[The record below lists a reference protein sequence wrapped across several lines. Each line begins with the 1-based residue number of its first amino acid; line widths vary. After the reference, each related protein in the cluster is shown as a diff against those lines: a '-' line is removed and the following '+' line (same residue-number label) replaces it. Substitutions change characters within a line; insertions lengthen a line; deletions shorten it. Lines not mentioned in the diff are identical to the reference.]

1 MVNFPVTMIR
11 ASGHLGPILPASA
24 DNGLSPA
31 MVRPIILYGIALAAA
46 AFLLEWLNYK
56 HVVHRWST
64 EFYVICIAA
73 VCVALG
79 IWVGNRLTARPRPP
93 FARNEAAIAA
103 LGLSAR
109 ECEVLEMLAAG
120 HANKVIARQLD
131 ISPNTV
137 KTHIARLYEK
147 LEVASRTQAVQRAQ
161 TLDILP

>member
-1 MVNFPVTMIR
+1 MRIM
-11 ASGHLGPILPASA
+11 A
-24 DNGLSPA
+24 
-31 MVRPIILYGIALAAA
+31 RPIILYGIALAAA

-56 HVVHRWST
+56 YVVHRWST
-64 EFYVICIAA
+64 EFYIVCVAV

-79 IWVGNRLTARPRPP
+79 IWAGNRLTARPREA
-93 FARNEAAIAA
+93 FARNEAAIAS

-120 HANKVIARQLD
+120 HANKIIARQLD

-137 KTHIARLYEK
+137 KTHVARVYEK
-147 LEVASRTQAVQRAQ
+147 LAVASRTQAVQKAR

>member
-1 MVNFPVTMIR
+1 
-11 ASGHLGPILPASA
+11 
-24 DNGLSPA
+24 
-31 MVRPIILYGIALAAA
+31 MVRPIILYGIGLAAA

-64 EFYVICIAA
+64 EVTIAVVAVI
-73 VCVALG
+73 CVALG
-79 IWVGNRLTARPRPP
+79 IWAGNRLTARPRGS
-93 FARNEAAIAA
+93 FARNDAAIAA

-120 HANKVIARQLD
+120 HANKVIARRLD

-137 KTHIARLYEK
+137 KTHIARVYEK
-147 LEVASRTQAVQRAQ
+147 LAVASRTQAVHKAR

>member
-1 MVNFPVTMIR
+1 MI
-11 ASGHLGPILPASA
+11 
-24 DNGLSPA
+24 
-31 MVRPIILYGIALAAA
+31 RPIILYGIGLAAA

-64 EFYVICIAA
+64 EFYIAIIAVLCI
-73 VCVALG
+73 ALG
-79 IWVGNRLTARPRPP
+79 IWAGNRLTARPRQA
-93 FARNEAAIAA
+93 FVRNDAAIAA

-109 ECEVLEMLAAG
+109 ECEVLAMLAAG

-137 KTHIARLYEK
+137 KTHIARVYEK
-147 LEVASRTQAVQRAQ
+147 LAVASRTQAVQKAR